1 MVTGGEI
8 SGFGGGWLEHPRR
21 WRSAQ
26 WRGLF
31 PWEPLAAQSRQARP
45 EEAQELTSGTAKG
58 GALTVPAGRLSMI
71 MWMR

>member
-1 MVTGGEI
+1 MAHRSYMSFLVPSGISAIILVAAGLVRVRVRARLRLRACMVTGGEI

-31 PWEPLAAQSRQARP
+31 P
-45 EEAQELTSGTAKG
+45 
-58 GALTVPAGRLSMI
+58 
-71 MWMR
+71 